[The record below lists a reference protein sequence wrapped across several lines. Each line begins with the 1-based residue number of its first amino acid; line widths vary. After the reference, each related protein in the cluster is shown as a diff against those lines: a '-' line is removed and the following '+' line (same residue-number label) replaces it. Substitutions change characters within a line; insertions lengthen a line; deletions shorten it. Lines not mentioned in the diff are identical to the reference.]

1 MNLEQDAY
9 WMGRAMGLARL
20 AAMRGEVPIGCVV
33 VREGELLGAAHDGKE
48 LFGEPTAH
56 AEILALRQAA
66 RRLGDWRLDGAT
78 LYVTLEPC
86 AMCAGA
92 LLHARIARLVYGAG
106 NPRWGAC
113 TGALF
118 LEILQNPRF
127 NHRVEVL
134 AGVLAEEAGRL
145 LRETFREWRQDRR
158 EDASPNETV

>member
-1 MNLEQDAY
+1 MTAESDAY
-9 WMGRAMGLARL
+9 WMDRALGLARL
-20 AAMRGEVPIGCVV
+20 AALRGEVPIGCVV
-33 VREGELLGAAHDGKE
+33 VRDGELLGGGHDGKE

-66 RRLGDWRLDGAT
+66 RRQGDWRLDGAT

-92 LLHARIARLVYGAG
+92 LVHARIARLVYGAG

-113 TGALF
+113 TAG

-127 NHRVEVL
+127 NHWVEIVT
-134 AGVLAEEAGRL
+134 GVRAEEAGRL
-145 LRETFREWRQDRR
+145 LRETFREWRGVRGAG
-158 EDASPNETV
+158 ESPSETV